1 MVCSQGDPQ
10 PGQNYRSTT
19 DVESFLLDDP
29 SSLLVADETS
39 HSFVSDM
46 TSHIKQLTY
55 TLEYSVFCKKTK
67 QKKTPGFF
75 SENKIQVK

>member
-10 PGQNYRSTT
+10 PGQNYRSTS
-19 DVESFLLDDP
+19 DLESFLLDDP

-55 TLEYSVFCKKTK
+55 TLEYSVFCKK
-67 QKKTPGFF
+67 QNKKNPQVFF
-75 SENKIQVK
+75 RK

>member
-46 TSHIKQLTY
+46 TSQIKQLTY
-55 TLEYSVFCKKTK
+55 TLEYSVFCEKTK
-67 QKKTPGFF
+67 QKKPQVFF
-75 SENKIQVK
+75 QKIKFK

>member
-55 TLEYSVFCKKTK
+55 TLEYSVFCKKQNK
-67 QKKTPGFF
+67 KKPQVFFQKIKF
-75 SENKIQVK
+75 K

>member
-19 DVESFLLDDP
+19 DLESFLLDDP

-39 HSFVSDM
+39 HSFVSDI

-55 TLEYSVFCKKTK
+55 TLEYSVFCKKKK
-67 QKKTPGFF
+67 QKKNPSFF
-75 SENKIQVK
+75 QKIKFK

>member
-19 DVESFLLDDP
+19 DVESFLIDDP

-67 QKKTPGFF
+67 QKNPPGFF
-75 SENKIQVK
+75 QKIKFK

>member
-10 PGQNYRSTT
+10 PGQNYQSTT
-19 DVESFLLDDP
+19 DLDSFLLDDP

-55 TLEYSVFCKKTK
+55 TLEYSVFCKK
-67 QKKTPGFF
+67 QNKKKPQVFF
-75 SENKIQVK
+75 RK